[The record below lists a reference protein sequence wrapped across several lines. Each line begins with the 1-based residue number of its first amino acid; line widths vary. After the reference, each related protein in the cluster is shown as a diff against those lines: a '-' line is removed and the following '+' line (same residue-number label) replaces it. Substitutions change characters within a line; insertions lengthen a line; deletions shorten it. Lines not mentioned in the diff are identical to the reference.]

1 MEAVLQVPWKF
12 IVSDLPVFSVLAV
25 WNLLVLLVLSK
36 KVYEFTV
43 NYHSS
48 KDWVASEFIPL
59 STESESLVLRQ
70 Q

>member
-1 MEAVLQVPWKF
+1 MLQVSWKL
-12 IVSDLPVFSVLAV
+12 IVSDLPAFSVLAV
-25 WNLLVLLVLSK
+25 WDLLVLPVLSK

-43 NYHSS
+43 NYHSA